1 MKKLTEV
8 ILSENLD
15 FDRLTIKQAIEV
27 LQAYP
32 LEATLDYKYNGYD
45 NAYDIDVKTLREE
58 TDIEYEERLKREEM
72 QNARNK
78 QYKLDQYN
86 ILKKELGL

>member
-1 MKKLTEV
+1 MKNRIEV
-8 ILSENLD
+8 LLAENLD
-15 FDRLTIKQAIEV
+15 FDNITIKQAIEI
-27 LQAYP
+27 LQSYP
-32 LEATLDYKYNGYD
+32 LDASIYYKYLGYD
-45 NAYDIDVKTLREE
+45 NSYDITVKTLREE